1 MKTYLVCQMLSIT
14 CDNASNNDT
23 MVKHLAT
30 LVENFPGAANQ
41 TRCFTH
47 ILNLVAKSI
56 LRQFDMAKK
65 AADDSPDLND
75 ASDALASLALEL
87 EDPESGSLVG
97 DDDQGDEDDEDVG
110 EDNEDVGGLGD
121 GRNNMSEEE
130 VAELEESVVPV
141 RLMLVK
147 VN

>member
-1 MKTYLVCQMLSIT
+1 MLSIT

-47 ILNLVAKSI
+47 ILNLVAKSV
-56 LRQFDMAKK
+56 LRQFDVAKK
-65 AADDSPDLND
+65 AANDSPDLDN
-75 ASDALASLALEL
+75 ASDALANLASLALEL
-87 EDPESGSLVG
+87 EPESGSLVSDDDQG
-97 DDDQGDEDDEDVG
+97 DDSQGDEDDEDVG
-110 EDNEDVGGLGD
+110 EDDEDVGGLGD
-121 GRNNMSEEE
+121 GQDNMSEEE
-130 VAELEESVVPV
+130 VAELEESLVPV

>member
-1 MKTYLVCQMLSIT
+1 
-14 CDNASNNDT
+14 

-41 TRCFTH
+41 TQCFTH
-47 ILNLVAKSI
+47 ILNLVAKSV
-56 LRQFDMAKK
+56 LRQFDVTKK
-65 AADDSPDLND
+65 AANDSPDLDN

-87 EDPESGSLVG
+87 EPESGSLVSDDNQG
-97 DDDQGDEDDEDVG
+97 DDNQGDEDDEDVG
-110 EDNEDVGGLGD
+110 EDDEDVGGLGD
-121 GRNNMSEEE
+121 GHDNMSEEE
-130 VAELEESVVPV
+130 VAELEKSLVPV

>member
-1 MKTYLVCQMLSIT
+1 MLSIT

-56 LRQFDMAKK
+56 LRQFDAAKK

-97 DDDQGDEDDEDVG
+97 DDDQGDDDDE
-110 EDNEDVGGLGD
+110 EDIGDDDDDVGGLGD
-121 GRNNMSEEE
+121 GRDNMSEDE
-130 VAELEESVVPV
+130 VAELEESLVPV

-147 VN
+147 VNS